1 MKAKYLIIGG
11 TLVGAIALMSFIK
24 AKTAQAKYVF
34 EKILFKVGFPKN
46 FDISTTRLRF
56 YIDFML
62 QNPTAQDF
70 TARTGNLIRA
80 KAYRVYRGNEIVAFG
95 DLGNIDGVE
104 LPAGGSYTFKNIYVE
119 IPTTDLAKHLL
130 NISGGFASWGNLL
143 KNSFSKNKT
152 DANSTQTFVS
162 TIKANSQQFLKE
174 LRYEVDV
181 EGFGQLYT
189 FNKNII

>member
-24 AKTAQAKYVF
+24 AKTAQAKDVF

-56 YIDFML
+56 YIDFTL

-70 TARTGNLIRA
+70 TARTGNLITA

-104 LPAGGSYTFKNIYVE
+104 LPAGGSYTFKDIYVE

>member
-1 MKAKYLIIGG
+1 MKVKYLIIGG
-11 TLVGAIALMSFIK
+11 TLIGAFALMSFIK
-24 AKTAQAKYVF
+24 AKTAQAKDVF

-56 YIDFML
+56 YIDFTL

-70 TARTGNLIRA
+70 TARTGNLITA
-80 KAYRVYRGNEIVAFG
+80 KAYRVYRGNEV
-95 DLGNIDGVE
+95 VT
-104 LPAGGSYTFKNIYVE
+104 LPAGGSYTFKDIYVE
-119 IPTTDLAKHLL
+119 IPTTDLAKHIL
-130 NISGGFASWGNLL
+130 NISGGFSSWGNLL
-143 KNSFSKNKT
+143 KGAFSKDKT
-152 DANSTQTFVS
+152 NNTQTFVN
-162 TIKANSQQFLKE
+162 TLKANSQQFLKE